1 MSCRYG
7 FFCICKKIAPL
18 KKGAT
23 VKMLLFVCFVV
34 VIAGGLC
41 GILAIGRSG
50 ITVFADGSGCTIIKR
65 FAVHKLVEILAVNL
79 LMFHKVMSDLVKLI
93 SVVEQYLLCVF
104 VACVYKFTDLAV
116 NFCRNV
122 FGVVS
127 ALRTSSL

>member
-1 MSCRYG
+1 
-7 FFCICKKIAPL
+7 
-18 KKGAT
+18 
-23 VKMLLFVCFVV
+23 MLLFVCFVV

-65 FAVHKLVEILAVNL
+65 FAVHQLYEIIAVNL
-79 LMFHKVMSDLVKLI
+79 LMFHKIMSDLVELI

-127 ALRTSSL
+127 ALRIISAEEYFRVIVSVYDRTELF